1 LLGFIHYLTF
11 LTLHFF
17 SGSDFLTTRFL

>member
-1 LLGFIHYLTF
+1 MHYSTF

>member
-1 LLGFIHYLTF
+1 MRYLTF

-17 SGSDFLTTRFL
+17 SGSDFLTARFL